1 MIHPT
6 PRSTRTDTRVPYATC
21 CRAAF
26 PSSAMLARQVV
37 GALHFDQAAAGTLE
51 CRRQPF
57 AAIQVER
64 PGRRAHDQ
72 VDVAIV
78 KLIDQMHE
86 ASCRVIA
93 AGVELRHRGYQHGME
108 ADRKSTRLNSSH

>member
-86 ASCRVIA
+86 ARSEEHMS
-93 AGVELRHRGYQHGME
+93 ELQSLM
-108 ADRKSTRLNSSH
+108 RLSYAVFCLKQNRNKYT